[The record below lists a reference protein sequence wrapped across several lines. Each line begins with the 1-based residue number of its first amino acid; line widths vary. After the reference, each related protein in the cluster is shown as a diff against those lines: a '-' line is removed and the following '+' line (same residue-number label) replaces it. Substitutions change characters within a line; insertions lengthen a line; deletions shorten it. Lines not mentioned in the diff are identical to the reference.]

1 MKKKHETRPITSDA
15 IEGVIKKLP
24 AHKSPGLDSLTEEF
38 YKTFKEE
45 LTPILHRLFQKSKSE
60 DS

>member
-24 AHKSPGLDSLTEEF
+24 TPKSPGPDSF
-38 YKTFKEE
+38 
-45 LTPILHRLFQKSKSE
+45 IG
-60 DS
+60 